1 MLAPCGSFVVKVF
14 RGEGFDEYL
23 REIRSLLGEG

>member
-1 MLAPCGSFVVKVF
+1 MLAPAESFAVKVF

-23 REIRSLLGEG
+23 RNSPVYEG